1 MVHVIHATTNHC
13 NEMYVS
19 LHREVTKSFVASQAS
34 AVLCCSRLETI
45 CLHWQEG
52 EHFLGRFSQ
61 QTTAARACDVASLKV
76 HGASAATHFPAR

>member
-34 AVLCCSRLETI
+34 AVLLVLQAGNNIHALAGRGALFGQVQPANYSCKGLRCC
-45 CLHWQEG
+45 
-52 EHFLGRFSQ
+52 
-61 QTTAARACDVASLKV
+61 
-76 HGASAATHFPAR
+76 